1 MIFGVSKS
9 PPVERMSMTREP
21 ESEEVTKKNTTTAM
35 ARTLVTVDKG
45 RPSRRWNKVVLV
57 STAPPSA
64 VSMSP
69 SLR

>member
-1 MIFGVSKS
+1 
-9 PPVERMSMTREP
+9 MTREP

-45 RPSRRWNKVVLV
+45 SPSRRWNKVVLV
-57 STAPPSA
+57 STAPSA